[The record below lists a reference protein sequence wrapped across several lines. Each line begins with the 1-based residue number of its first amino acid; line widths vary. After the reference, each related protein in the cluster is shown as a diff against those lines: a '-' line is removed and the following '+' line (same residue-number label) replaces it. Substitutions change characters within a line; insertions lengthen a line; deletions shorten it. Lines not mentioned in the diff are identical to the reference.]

1 MNMNNRLPALAGE
14 VATLQREIEAHTL
27 AAADK
32 ALTLGAMLCEA
43 KDLIQHG
50 GWLPWLKDAGISE
63 RNAQRYMR
71 LHRSGFESDMVSDLG
86 GVARAL
92 SFLSIWKLPGE
103 GEALFITLSGTEP
116 GDGSPAA
123 WVWEAEHQP
132 GSFHAATLIDDQAIF
147 TKHPMLSVYEL
158 NDARPAPAIIIWL
171 RANGML
177 PMTDWHMEMV
187 PLRVK
192 EIVID
197 PLLIPA

>member
-1 MNMNNRLPALAGE
+1 MNNRLPALAGE

-50 GWLPWLKDAGISE
+50 GWLPWLKEAGISE

-71 LHRSGFESDMVSDLG
+71 LHRSGLESDMVSDLG

-92 SFLSIWKLPGE
+92 SFLSIWKLPGA
-103 GEALFITLSGTEP
+103 GEALQITVTGGDEENCAFIWEDPNEGWHYHAAAVVNDSVTFTRRSMKPMLEIEGGRP
-116 GDGSPAA
+116 VDVFAA
-123 WVWEAEHQP
+123 WLRQN
-132 GSFHAATLIDDQAIF
+132 GF
-147 TKHPMLSVYEL
+147 LS
-158 NDARPAPAIIIWL
+158 
-171 RANGML
+171 
-177 PMTDWHMEMV
+177 MTDWHMEMV

-192 EIVID
+192 EAVID